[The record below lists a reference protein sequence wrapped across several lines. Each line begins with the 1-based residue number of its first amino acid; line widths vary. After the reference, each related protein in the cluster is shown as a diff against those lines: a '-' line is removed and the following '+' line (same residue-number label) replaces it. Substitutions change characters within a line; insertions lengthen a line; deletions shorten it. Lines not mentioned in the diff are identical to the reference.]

1 MRCNRSVNNN
11 IADCMSEVCALCYKV
26 KKSNFGELFERG
38 GFVSIHHCNIQFLAI
53 EMFKVFKGVSP
64 QIVTEISV

>member
-1 MRCNRSVNNN
+1 M
-11 IADCMSEVCALCYKV
+11 YKD
-26 KKSNFGELFERG
+26 KKSNFGELSERG
-38 GFVSIHHCNIQFLAI
+38 DFVSIHHCNIKFLAI

>member
-1 MRCNRSVNNN
+1 MNTFFKS
-11 IADCMSEVCALCYKV
+11 YKD

>member
-1 MRCNRSVNNN
+1 
-11 IADCMSEVCALCYKV
+11 MSEVCGLCYKV

-38 GFVSIHHCNIQFLAI
+38 GFVSIHHCNIKFLAI
-53 EMFKVFKGVSP
+53 EMFKVFKGICP